1 MANWEKLNKEFDEAL
16 DLMTK
21 EDWKS
26 WYERFKQKQINQN
39 RMEKSSIE
47 KLHEE
52 SSELISKHL
61 NGVISARELITMHH
75 NLYYDYKEMHKQEI
89 IDAHESGVD
98 SVEHGYG
105 LDYYNETFKS
115 E

>member
-1 MANWEKLNKEFDEAL
+1 MKKQSSIEWLLFEQRKVYSKFARGEYSVCEYQKEIEKLNNKA
-16 DLMTK
+16 
-21 EDWKS
+21 
-26 WYERFKQKQINQN
+26 
-39 RMEKSSIE
+39 
-47 KLHEE
+47 
-52 SSELISKHL
+52 
-61 NGVISARELITMHH
+61 
-75 NLYYDYKEMHKQEI
+75 KEMHKQEI